1 MGVSLSFL
9 YVNTKKGSKARS
21 PATSSLGCNLSLPRA
36 MGMGKIKALKIL
48 TLDLTIIISA
58 WIKKNNQYSINEICV
73 FEEHSFLMSCLI

>member
-9 YVNTKKGSKARS
+9 YVNTKRGSKARS

-48 TLDLTIIISA
+48 TLGVTIIISA
-58 WIKKNNQYSINEICV
+58 WIKKIISTNINEICV
-73 FEEHSFLMSCLI
+73 FEEHSF